1 MSEKDTVVTSIRIP
15 VELKEQLERAA
26 KEDERTLNNLILV
39 ILKRWVKENTE
50 K

>member
-39 ILKRWVKENTE
+39 VLKRWVKENTE

>member
-39 ILKRWVKENTE
+39 ILKRWVKENT
-50 K
+50 KK

>member
-1 MSEKDTVVTSIRIP
+1 MGEKDTVVTSIRIP